1 MFTLRRWWDR
11 HAVKAGLICL
21 AVSTAWTMRYTE
33 GVLIYE
39 TYQLLTQPM
48 QPGLTQAKRLENAY
62 VLDLQQRVVELENQN
77 QKLREL
83 IDHDAKA
90 KQPGILAAVIG
101 RSADHWWQHL
111 ILNKGSQDNIKVGD
125 TVMGLG
131 GLVGRVV
138 NVSANTSRVLLI
150 TDPTSQVGV
159 KVSRSRTMGVARG
172 GQADGRL
179 VVEFFDKVP
188 DVKPGDVLVT
198 SSYSQRFPKDIP
210 VGRVELINLDKS
222 PAPEAVLQL
231 SSPLDILEWVTVH
244 PYEKPLNVD
253 APPAQIVE
261 EDDS

>member
-11 HAVKAGLICL
+11 HAAKAGLIIL

-33 GVLIYE
+33 GMLIYE
-39 TYQLLTQPM
+39 TYQLLTRPM
-48 QPGLTQAKRLENAY
+48 QPGLTKAERLESAY
-62 VLDLQQRVVELENQN
+62 ILDLQQRVVELENQN

-83 IDHDAKA
+83 IDYDN
-90 KQPGILAAVIG
+90 QTDRPSILAAVIG

-111 ILNKGSQDNIKVGD
+111 ILGKGSRDQITVGD
-125 TVMGLG
+125 TVTGPG

-159 KVSRSRTMGVARG
+159 KVSRSRSMGVARG
-172 GQADGRL
+172 QADGR
-179 VVEFFDKVP
+179 VVLEFFDKVP
-188 DVKPGDVLVT
+188 DVKPGDVIVT
-198 SSYSQRFPKDIP
+198 SSYSQRFPSGIP

-231 SSPLDILEWVTVH
+231 SAPLNILEWATVH
-244 PYEKPLNVD
+244 PYEASLEVD
-253 APPAQIVE
+253 APPAEIVE
-261 EDDS
+261 ENGP